1 MHRFVFVMPDRLVL
15 ATLDEARRL
24 RLNFVRTIAYG
35 MLAKVAD

>member
-1 MHRFVFVMPDRLVL
+1 MHRFAFVTPDRQIL

-24 RLNFVRTIAYG
+24 RLNSIRKIAYG